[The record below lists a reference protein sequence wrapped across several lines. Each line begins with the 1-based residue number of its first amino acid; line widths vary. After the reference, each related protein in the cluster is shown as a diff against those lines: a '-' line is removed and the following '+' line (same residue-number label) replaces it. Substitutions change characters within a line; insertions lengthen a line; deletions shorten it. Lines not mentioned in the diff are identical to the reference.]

1 MTVINHLT
9 ADADGPAPE
18 THWTHLESG
27 RIDREH
33 GVASYRSST
42 IDSGMLPIIIFA
54 YSLLASFGS
63 DGYSIISSG
72 NLAQNN

>member
-42 IDSGMLPIIIFA
+42 IDSGMLPIIIFCI
-54 YSLLASFGS
+54 FV
-63 DGYSIISSG
+63 ISVFRV
-72 NLAQNN
+72 